1 MDFQALIDSFSQ
13 AAVLLSVER
22 KEEGKYGEIR
32 FVVGNAP
39 YKVRTP
45 NFRPNAIY
53 SDIIPKEQNFEEFCY
68 RCAVLK
74 QHLHAYVDSK
84 SMNAWFD
91 GTYIP
96 LDSSLDTDKLSYMIF
111 TFFFTEN
118 PDAELMS
125 DISMESASFVVQAC
139 INLRG
144 ADNFLEAMNK
154 VIADIQEKTDS
165 FSSVIFMID
174 EENDK
179 FAPLCSKFRNDVAKI
194 EDFIKYLTKD
204 VVYSWVEML
213 KNRDAVFIKDEHD
226 FEELKKVNPVWA
238 ESLKGADVN
247 SVVLV
252 PLMQGKK
259 IIGVLFATNFDVE
272 KFVEIKEFI
281 TLTAFFLSA
290 EISNNLML
298 EQLEY
303 MSNIDILTGIKNRN
317 AMNARVD
324 WHISN
329 KMLVRTPFGIIF
341 ADLNGL
347 KTCNDNYG
355 HEEGDK
361 LLKNAANLLKE
372 VFPDDEIYRA
382 GGDEFVV
389 IVPDCE
395 KAEFEKYVKELRKKS
410 AYGSEVCFALGSYW
424 TDDAAKLREA
434 MHLADEAMYVD
445 KDNFYKN
452 HPDVARRT

>member
-1 MDFQALIDSFSQ
+1 MDFQALVDSFSQ
-13 AAVLLSVER
+13 AAVLLSVEK
-22 KEEGKYGEIR
+22 KEEGKYGKIR

-39 YKVRTP
+39 YKVITP

-53 SDIIPKEQNFEEFCY
+53 SDVIPKEPNFEDFCY

-74 QHLHAYVDSK
+74 QHLHAYVDTK

-96 LDSSLDTDKLSYMIF
+96 LDSSLDTDKLSYMVF

-118 PDAELMS
+118 PDAERMS
-125 DISMESASFVVQAC
+125 DISMESASFVVQTC

-144 ADNFLEAMNK
+144 ADNFLVAMNK

-179 FAPLCSKFRNDVAKI
+179 FAPLCSKFRDDAAKI
-194 EDFIKYLTKD
+194 EDYTEYLTKD
-204 VVYSWVEML
+204 VVYSWLEMV
-213 KNRDAVFIKDEHD
+213 KDRDAVFIKDEQD
-226 FEELKKVNPVWA
+226 LEEVKKVNPVWA
-238 ESLKGADVN
+238 ESLKGAGVE

-252 PLMQGKK
+252 PLRQGKK
-259 IIGVLFATNFDVE
+259 VIGVLFTTNFNVD
-272 KFVEIKEFI
+272 KIVEIKEFI
-281 TLTAFFLSA
+281 TLAAFFLSA

-303 MSNIDILTGIKNRN
+303 MSNIDVLTGIKNRN

-329 KMLVRTPFGIIF
+329 KMQVRTPFGIVF

-389 IVPDCE
+389 IVPGAE
-395 KAEFEKYVKELRKKS
+395 KADFEKKVSEIKKKS
-410 AYGSEVCFALGSYW
+410 SYGNDVCFAIGSHW
-424 TDDAAKLREA
+424 TEDAGKLRMA
-434 MHLADEAMYVD
+434 MHLADEAMYDD
-445 KDNFYKN
+445 KDEFYKT
-452 HPDVARRT
+452 HSDISRRS

>member
-1 MDFQALIDSFSQ
+1 MDFQALVDSFSQ
-13 AAVLLSVER
+13 AAVLLSVEK

-39 YKVRTP
+39 YKVITP

-53 SDIIPKEQNFEEFCY
+53 SDVIPKEPNFEDFCY

-74 QHLHAYVDSK
+74 QHLHAYVDTK

-96 LDSSLDTDKLSYMIF
+96 LDSSLDTDKLSYMVF

-118 PDAELMS
+118 PDAERMS
-125 DISMESASFVVQAC
+125 DISMESASFVVQTC

-144 ADNFLEAMNK
+144 ADNFLVAMNK

-179 FAPLCSKFRNDVAKI
+179 FAPLCSKFRDDAAKI
-194 EDFIKYLTKD
+194 EDYTEYLTKD
-204 VVYSWVEML
+204 VVYSWLEMV
-213 KNRDAVFIKDEHD
+213 KDRDAVFIKDEQD
-226 FEELKKVNPVWA
+226 FEEVKKVNPVWA
-238 ESLKGADVN
+238 ESLKGAGVE

-252 PLMQGKK
+252 PLRQGKK
-259 IIGVLFATNFDVE
+259 VIGVLFTTNFNVD
-272 KFVEIKEFI
+272 KIVEIKEFI
-281 TLTAFFLSA
+281 TLAAFFLSA

-303 MSNIDILTGIKNRN
+303 MSNIDVLTGIKNRN

-329 KMLVRTPFGIIF
+329 KMQVRTPFGIVF

-389 IVPDCE
+389 IVPGAE
-395 KAEFEKYVKELRKKS
+395 KADFEKKVSEIKKKS
-410 AYGSEVCFALGSYW
+410 SYGNDVCFAIGSHW
-424 TDDAAKLREA
+424 TEDAGKLRMA
-434 MHLADEAMYVD
+434 MHLADEAMYDD
-445 KDNFYKN
+445 KDEFYKT
-452 HPDVARRT
+452 HSDISRRS

>member
-1 MDFQALIDSFSQ
+1 MDFQALVDSFSQ
-13 AAVLLSVER
+13 AAVVISVEK
-22 KEEGKYGEIR
+22 KEEGMYGDIR
-32 FVVGNAP
+32 FVAGNSG
-39 YKVRTP
+39 YKALQP
-45 NFRPNAIY
+45 NFYDNAIY
-53 SDIIPKEQNFEEFCY
+53 SDIIPKEPNYEAFCY

-74 QHLHAYVDSK
+74 QHLHAYVDTK
-84 SMNAWFD
+84 SMDTWVD

-96 LDSSLDTDKLSYMIF
+96 LDASVDTDRLSYMIF
-111 TFFFTEN
+111 TFFFTKN

-144 ADNFLEAMNK
+144 ADNFLVAMNK

-165 FSSVIFMID
+165 FSCVIFMID

-179 FAPLCSKFRNDVAKI
+179 FAPLCSKFRDDAAKI
-194 EDFIKYLTKD
+194 EDYTKYLTKD
-204 VVYSWVEML
+204 VVYSWLEMV
-213 KNRDAVFIKDEHD
+213 KNRDAVFVKDEHD

-238 ESLKGADVN
+238 ESLKGAGVN
-247 SVVLV
+247 NVVLV
-252 PLMQGKK
+252 PLLQGKK
-259 IIGVLFATNFDVE
+259 IIGVLFVTNFNVE

-303 MSNIDILTGIKNRN
+303 MSNIDVLTGIKNRN

-329 KMLVRTPFGIIF
+329 KMQVRTPFGIVF

-347 KTCNDNYG
+347 KTCNDNFG
-355 HEEGDK
+355 HQEGDK

-389 IVPDCE
+389 IVAGAE
-395 KAEFEKYVKELRKKS
+395 KADFEKKVSEIKKKS
-410 AYGSEVCFALGSYW
+410 SYGNDVCFAIGSHW
-424 TDDAAKLREA
+424 TEDADKLRMA
-434 MHLADEAMYVD
+434 MHLADEAMYDD
-445 KDNFYKN
+445 KDEFYKT
-452 HPDVARRT
+452 HSDISRRT

>member
-1 MDFQALIDSFSQ
+1 MDFQALVDSFSQ
-13 AAVLLSVER
+13 AAVVISVEK
-22 KEEGKYGEIR
+22 KEEGKYGDIR
-32 FVVGNAP
+32 FVAGNSV
-39 YKVRTP
+39 YKALQP
-45 NFRPNAIY
+45 NFYDNAIY
-53 SDIIPKEQNFEEFCY
+53 SDIIPKEPNYEAFCY

-74 QHLHAYVDSK
+74 QHLHAYVDTK
-84 SMNAWFD
+84 SMDTWVD

-96 LDSSLDTDKLSYMIF
+96 LDSSVDTDKLSYMIF
-111 TFFFTEN
+111 TFYFTKN
-118 PDAELMS
+118 PDAQLMS
-125 DISMESASFVVQAC
+125 DLSMESANFVVQTC

-165 FSSVIFMID
+165 FCSVIFMID
-174 EENDK
+174 EEADK
-179 FAPLCSKFRNDVAKI
+179 IAPLCSKYRNDEASI
-194 EDFIKYLTKD
+194 DDFMKFLSKD
-204 VVYSWVEML
+204 VVYSWVRML
-213 KNRDAVFIKDEHD
+213 KDRDSIFVKDEHD
-226 FEELKKVNPVWA
+226 LDELEKINPVWA
-238 ESLKGADVN
+238 KSLRGAEVK

-259 IIGVLFATNFDVE
+259 IIGVLFVTNFNVE
-272 KFVEIKEFI
+272 KIVEIKEFI

-290 EISNNLML
+290 EISNNIMM

-329 KMLVRTPFGIIF
+329 KMQVRTPFGIIF

-372 VFPDDEIYRA
+372 VFADDEIYRA

-389 IVPDCE
+389 IVPGAE
-395 KAEFEKYVKELRKKS
+395 KADFEKKVSEIRKKS
-410 AYGSEVCFALGSYW
+410 SYDCDVCFAIGSHW
-424 TDDAAKLREA
+424 TEDAGKLREA
-434 MHLADEAMYVD
+434 MHLADEAMYDD
-445 KDNFYKN
+445 KDKFYKA
-452 HPDVARRT
+452 HKEVARRN

>member
-1 MDFQALIDSFSQ
+1 MDFQAFVDSFSQ

-22 KEEGKYGEIR
+22 KGEDNYGEIR

-39 YKVRTP
+39 YKLMTP
-45 NFRPNAIY
+45 NFVPNAIY
-53 SDIIPKEQNFEEFCY
+53 SDIIPKEPNFEDFCY

-74 QHLHAYVDSK
+74 QHLHAYVETK
-84 SMNAWFD
+84 SMNSWFD

-96 LDSSLDTDKLSYMIF
+96 LDKSVDTDKLSYMVF
-111 TFFFTEN
+111 TLFFTDK
-118 PDAELMS
+118 PDADLMS
-125 DISMESASFVVQAC
+125 DISMESASFVVQTC

-144 ADNFLEAMNK
+144 ADNFLVAMNK

-174 EENDK
+174 KENDK
-179 FAPLCSKFRNDVAKI
+179 FAPLCSKFRDDAAKI
-194 EDFIKYLTKD
+194 EDYTKFLTKD
-204 VVYSWVEML
+204 VVYSWVEMV
-213 KNRDAVFIKDEHD
+213 KNRDALFIKDKHD

-238 ESLKGADVN
+238 ESLKGAGVN
-247 SVVLV
+247 NVVLV
-252 PLMQGKK
+252 PLLQGKK
-259 IIGVLFATNFDVE
+259 IIGVLFVTNFNVE

-303 MSNIDILTGIKNRN
+303 MSNIDVLTGIKNRN

-329 KMLVRTPFGIIF
+329 KMQVRTPFGIVF

-347 KTCNDNYG
+347 KTCNDNFG
-355 HEEGDK
+355 HQEGDK

-389 IVPDCE
+389 IVAGAE
-395 KAEFEKYVKELRKKS
+395 KADFEKKVSEIKKKS
-410 AYGSEVCFALGSYW
+410 SYGCDVCFAIGSHW
-424 TDDAAKLREA
+424 TEDAGKLRLA
-434 MHLADEAMYVD
+434 MHLADEAMYDD
-445 KDNFYKN
+445 KDEFYKT
-452 HPDVARRT
+452 HSDISRRT

>member
-1 MDFQALIDSFSQ
+1 MDFQAFVDSFSQ
-13 AAVLLSVER
+13 AAVVISVEK
-22 KEEGKYGEIR
+22 KEEGKYGDIR
-32 FVVGNAP
+32 FVAGNSV
-39 YKVRTP
+39 YKALQP
-45 NFRPNAIY
+45 NFYDNAIY
-53 SDIIPKEQNFEEFCY
+53 SDIIPKEPNYEAFCY

-74 QHLHAYVDSK
+74 QHLHAYVDTK
-84 SMNAWFD
+84 SMDTWVD

-96 LDSSLDTDKLSYMIF
+96 LDSSVDTDRLSYMVF
-111 TFFFTEN
+111 TFYFTKN
-118 PDAELMS
+118 PDAERMS
-125 DISMESASFVVQAC
+125 DISMDSASFVVQTC

-144 ADNFLEAMNK
+144 ADNFLVAMNK
-154 VIADIQEKTDS
+154 VIADIQKKTDS

-179 FAPLCSKFRNDVAKI
+179 FAPLCSKFRDDVAKI
-194 EDFIKYLTKD
+194 EDYTKYLTKD
-204 VVYSWVEML
+204 VVYSWLEMVN
-213 KNRDAVFIKDEHD
+213 NRDAVFIKDEHD

-238 ESLKGADVN
+238 ESLKGAGVN
-247 SVVLV
+247 NVVLV
-252 PLMQGKK
+252 PIMQAKK
-259 IIGVLFATNFDVE
+259 IIGVLFVTNFNVE

-303 MSNIDILTGIKNRN
+303 MSNIDVLTGIKNRN

-329 KMLVRTPFGIIF
+329 KRMVRTPFGIVF

-347 KTCNDNYG
+347 KTCNDNFG
-355 HEEGDK
+355 HQEGDK

-389 IVPDCE
+389 IVPGAE
-395 KAEFEKYVKELRKKS
+395 KADFEKKVSEIKKKS
-410 AYGSEVCFALGSYW
+410 SYGNDVCFAIGSHW
-424 TDDAAKLREA
+424 TEDAGKLRMA
-434 MHLADEAMYVD
+434 MHLADEAMYDD
-445 KDNFYKN
+445 KDEFYKT
-452 HPDVARRT
+452 HSDISRRS

>member
-1 MDFQALIDSFSQ
+1 MDFQAFVDSFSQ
-13 AAVLLSVER
+13 AAVILSVER

-32 FVVGNAP
+32 FVAGNAP
-39 YKVRTP
+39 YLLTTP

-53 SDIIPKEQNFEEFCY
+53 SDIIPKEPNFEEFCY

-74 QHLHAYVDSK
+74 QHLHAYVDTK
-84 SMNAWFD
+84 SMNFWFD

-96 LDSSLDTDKLSYMIF
+96 LDKSVDTDKLSYMVF
-111 TFFFTEN
+111 TFFITEN
-118 PDAELMS
+118 QDAERMS
-125 DISMESASFVVQAC
+125 DISMESASFVVQTC

-144 ADNFLEAMNK
+144 ADNFLVAMNK

-238 ESLKGADVN
+238 ESLKGADVK

-259 IIGVLFATNFDVE
+259 IIGVLFVTNFNVE

-303 MSNIDILTGIKNRN
+303 MSNIDVLTGIKNRN

-329 KMLVRTPFGIIF
+329 KMQVRTPFGIVF

-347 KTCNDNYG
+347 KTCNDNFG
-355 HEEGDK
+355 HQEGDK

-389 IVPDCE
+389 IVPGAE
-395 KAEFEKYVKELRKKS
+395 KADFEKKVSEIRDKS
-410 AYGSEVCFALGSYW
+410 SYGCDVCFAIGSHW
-424 TDDAAKLREA
+424 TEDADKLRMA
-434 MHLADEAMYVD
+434 MHLADEAMYDD
-445 KDNFYKN
+445 KDKFYKT
-452 HPDVARRT
+452 HSDISRRT

>member
-1 MDFQALIDSFSQ
+1 MDFQALVDSFSQ
-13 AAVLLSVER
+13 AAVLLSVEK
-22 KEEGKYGEIR
+22 KEEGKYGDIR

-39 YKVRTP
+39 YKVITP

-53 SDIIPKEQNFEEFCY
+53 SDVIPKEPNFEDFCY

-74 QHLHAYVDSK
+74 QHLHAYVDTK

-96 LDSSLDTDKLSYMIF
+96 LDSSLDTDKLSYMVF

-118 PDAELMS
+118 PDAERMS
-125 DISMESASFVVQAC
+125 DISMESASFVVQTC

-144 ADNFLEAMNK
+144 ADNFLVAMNK

-179 FAPLCSKFRNDVAKI
+179 FAPLCSKFRDDAAKI
-194 EDFIKYLTKD
+194 EDYTEYLTKD
-204 VVYSWVEML
+204 VVYSWLEMV
-213 KNRDAVFIKDEHD
+213 KDRDAVFIKDEQD
-226 FEELKKVNPVWA
+226 LEEVKKVNPVWA
-238 ESLKGADVN
+238 ESLKGAGVE

-252 PLMQGKK
+252 PLRQGKK
-259 IIGVLFATNFDVE
+259 VIGVLFTTNFNVD
-272 KFVEIKEFI
+272 KIVEIKEFI
-281 TLTAFFLSA
+281 TLAAFFLSA

-303 MSNIDILTGIKNRN
+303 MSNIDVLTGIKNRN

-329 KMLVRTPFGIIF
+329 KMQVRTPFGIVF

-389 IVPDCE
+389 IVPGAE
-395 KAEFEKYVKELRKKS
+395 KADFEKKVSEIKKKS
-410 AYGSEVCFALGSYW
+410 SYGCDVCFAIGSHW
-424 TDDAAKLREA
+424 TEDADKLRMA
-434 MHLADEAMYVD
+434 MHLADEAMYDD
-445 KDNFYKN
+445 KDEFYKT
-452 HPDVARRT
+452 HSDISRRS